1 MSRMNIFQVIRQATS
16 TIERIHSEY
25 LAAVLRASYDGDREL
40 FTQFWQLAVDSDENW
55 PVPTAAEIKTETFL
69 NPGRVD
75 ITVFDRNSRRCLG
88 VEVKTTEAST
98 TDGQLATYQ
107 SGLEALYRKEY
118 KRKIEVRMAYLTP
131 FNHEHSPERATH
143 SRREFCAF
151 KREHSEAVHLSWL
164 DVACIEPHVEDD
176 LWSQHQ
182 EYVREEMCAP
192 RSPLSKEMREFGSFF
207 DADVM
212 ENFWTQLE
220 ASGVGI
226 KGEQTPFDEISDINQ
241 LISALK
247 LLINSPEANSTI
259 PRGNKVSDDL
269 KRKRTQSIH
278 GPKHDA
284 LFAIADKYPWVWIEG
299 KGNYG
304 VRVAHHKHPS
314 SGVSLCT
321 VSENGVR
328 IVQKRPARS
337 NAQLS

>member
-1 MSRMNIFQVIRQATS
+1 MSRMNIFKVIGKF
-16 TIERIHSEY
+16 ERIHSEY

-75 ITVFDRNSRRCLG
+75 ITVFDRNSPRCLG

-182 EYVREEMCAP
+182 EYVREVMCA
-192 RSPLSKEMREFGSFF
+192 PLSKEMRDFGSFF
-207 DADVM
+207 DAAVM
-212 ENFWTQLE
+212 EKFWTQLE

-259 PRGNKVSDDL
+259 TKGNNVTDKV
-269 KRKRTQSIH
+269 RKHSQSIH

-299 KGNYG
+299 EGNYG

-328 IVQKRPARS
+328 IGQKRPARS

>member
-1 MSRMNIFQVIRQATS
+1 MSRMNIFKVVGKF
-16 TIERIHSEY
+16 ERIHSEY

-55 PVPTAAEIKTETFL
+55 PVPTAAEIETETFL

-75 ITVFDRNSRRCLG
+75 ITVFDRNSPRCLG

-107 SGLEALYRKEY
+107 SGLEALYRKKY

-182 EYVREEMCAP
+182 EYVREVMCA
-192 RSPLSKEMREFGSFF
+192 PLSKEMREFGSFF

-220 ASGVGI
+220 ASGFGI
-226 KGEQTPFDEISDINQ
+226 KGEETPFDEISDINQ

-247 LLINSPEANSTI
+247 LLIDSPEANSTI
-259 PRGNKVSDDL
+259 LKGNDVSDDL
-269 KRKRTQSIH
+269 KRERSQSIH
-278 GPKHDA
+278 GLKHDA
-284 LFAIADKYPWVWIEG
+284 LFAIADECPWVWIQG
-299 KGNYG
+299 GTQNYG
-304 VRVAHHKHPS
+304 VRVRVAHHKHNR
-314 SGVSLCT
+314 GVSLCT
-321 VSENGVR
+321 VSENGITIGQER
-328 IVQKRPARS
+328 
-337 NAQLS
+337 

>member
-1 MSRMNIFQVIRQATS
+1 MSRMNIFKVIGKF
-16 TIERIHSEY
+16 ERIHSEY

-40 FTQFWQLAVDSDENW
+40 FTQFWQRAVDSDENW
-55 PVPTAAEIKTETFL
+55 PVPTAAEIETETFL

-75 ITVFDRNSRRCLG
+75 ITVFDRNSPRCLG

-151 KREHSEAVHLSWL
+151 KCEHPEAVHLSWL

-192 RSPLSKEMREFGSFF
+192 RAPLSKEMREFGSFF

-220 ASGVGI
+220 ASGFGI
-226 KGEQTPFDEISDINQ
+226 KGEETPFDEISDINQ

-247 LLINSPEANSTI
+247 LLIDSPEAKSTI
-259 PRGNKVSDDL
+259 PRDNKVSDDL
-269 KRKRTQSIH
+269 KRQYSQSIH

-284 LFAIADKYPWVWIEG
+284 LFAIADECPWVWIQGG
-299 KGNYG
+299 KKNYG
-304 VRVAHHKHPS
+304 VRVRVAQPKHNR
-314 SGVSLCT
+314 GVSLCT
-321 VSENGVR
+321 VSENGITIGQER
-328 IVQKRPARS
+328 
-337 NAQLS
+337 